1 VALRRVTLLVG
12 AGLVSEAVYLA
23 VTLRLPWWRYGGRLQ
38 SWPRLLCPANACQIG
53 WWGSF
58 AVCLVGVGILVAAYV
73 WGWQVIRE
81 SAAQPEYL
89 RQARHMTWVFAGLF
103 ATTLFWL
110 MPITSDLFTYL
121 TQAHL
126 FTDQG
131 ANPLLVAALDLKALD
146 PARDR
151 LLLAYPTF
159 YATSPSVYGPAWLL
173 LSMPGTLGP
182 HDVVGGLFYL
192 KGLAFVAYLGCAGLL
207 EHILSRRGSGTDH
220 RLGSGRAAES
230 LYLFA
235 WNPLVLLM
243 AVGDG
248 HNDILMMAAV
258 LLAVWFLVQESWTLA
273 LGTLV
278 LSAWIKYV
286 SAICLP
292 LFVVHFGC
300 QASQEHGRSMWL
312 AMVRGGLVAVV
323 VSILVLLP
331 FGRVEWGVGL
341 VGRLM
346 HPLNWSGSGAGPWGV
361 LGNLSARSM
370 IVGLLVFVVAYV
382 LLVRRL
388 LRRGTLQDLLDA
400 SFLASFLVFLLGAAR
415 SQPWHLIWPTALAGL
430 SQRRW
435 AWPAI
440 IGLSAVML
448 VSQVWVEWGAPGLG
462 ISP

>member
-1 VALRRVTLLVG
+1 MALRRVTLLVG

-38 SWPRLLCPANACQIG
+38 SWSQLLCPANACQIG

-58 AVCLVGVGILVAAYV
+58 AVCLAGVGILVAAYV
-73 WGWQVIRE
+73 WGWHVIRQSE
-81 SAAQPEYL
+81 AQPEHL
-89 RQARHMTWVFAGLF
+89 RKVRHMTWLFAGLF

-126 FTDQG
+126 ITDQG
-131 ANPLLVAALDLKALD
+131 ANPLLVPVHDLKVSD
-146 PARDR
+146 PASAQ

-159 YATSPSVYGPAWLL
+159 YAASPSIYGPAWLL
-173 LSMPGTLGP
+173 FSMPGTLGP

-192 KGLAFVAYLGCAGLL
+192 KGLAFVAYLGCAFLL
-207 EHILSRRGSGTDH
+207 ERILTRRESGTDH

-230 LYLFA
+230 LFLFA

-258 LLAVWFLVQESWTLA
+258 LLAVWFLVKESWTLA

-278 LSAWIKYV
+278 LSAWIKYA

-292 LFVVHFGC
+292 LFVLHSWC
-300 QASQEHGRSMWL
+300 HANQEHGRRMWL
-312 AMVRGGLVAVV
+312 AMMRSGLVAVV
-323 VSILVLLP
+323 VSFLVLLP

-346 HPLNWSGSGAGPWGV
+346 RPLNWSGSGAGPWGV
-361 LGNLSARSM
+361 LSSLSAGVM
-370 IVGLLVFVVAYV
+370 VVGLLVFVVAYV

-388 LRRGTLQDLLDA
+388 WRRSTLQDLLDA
-400 SFLASFLVFLLGAAR
+400 SFLASFLAFVLGAAR

-440 IGLSAVML
+440 MGLSTVML